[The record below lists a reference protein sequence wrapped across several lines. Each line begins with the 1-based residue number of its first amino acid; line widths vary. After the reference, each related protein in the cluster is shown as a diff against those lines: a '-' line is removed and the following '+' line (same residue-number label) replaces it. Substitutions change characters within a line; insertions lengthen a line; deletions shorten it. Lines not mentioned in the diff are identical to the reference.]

1 MSSKTNKRTQIYM
14 SKTHLYHNTISKQD
28 VLENKYIKLS
38 HVLLMFLYMKIQ
50 LIKLHEHVKL
60 AAYECVK
67 VLTNRPLSD
76 VENNLKAHCLKDH
89 TYPYQTMYII
99 T

>member
-1 MSSKTNKRTQIYM
+1 MSSKTTKRTQFYM

-50 LIKLHEHVKL
+50 LIKLHGHVKL

-67 VLTNRPLSD
+67 VLANRPLSD
-76 VENNLKAHCLKDH
+76 VENNLKAHCLK
-89 TYPYQTMYII
+89 II
-99 T
+99 RIHIKQCIS